1 MTRTLFTTI
10 LLTLFNQIPWA
21 DEMPDKGKYSATIDD
36 TLDKNGAD
44 CRVETYSVLV
54 ETASVVIFS
63 IKCSSSSYLKDI
75 GVTCTQ
81 SATEKRSVS
90 RY

>member
-10 LLTLFNQIPWA
+10 LLTLFNPIAWA
-21 DEMPDKGKYSATIDD
+21 DEMPLKGKYSATIDD
-36 TLDKNGAD
+36 IIDKNGAD
-44 CRVETYSVLV
+44 CSVETYSVLE

-63 IKCSSSSYLKDI
+63 IKCSNSSYLKDI
-75 GVTCTQ
+75 EVTCTQ
-81 SATEKRSVS
+81 IVAEKCFVS